1 MDLLLQEIQLI
12 KALTNQD
19 LISAKVKDLA
29 YFDDKRAV
37 PFLISL
43 FQDDTYS
50 RQVHNAAAICLR
62 DLRAHEAVPA
72 IMDYVNDPKTLGYHG
87 TFLWALWELDCIEY
101 FERFVEIIGDGNFEC
116 RNMAFCLV
124 EGYTTQ
130 VDDNVR
136 RRSIE
141 SLIAARL
148 LWELDDNSEGDY
160 DNWHNRIDF
169 IDGALELFGYY

>member
-29 YFDDKRAV
+29 HFDDKRAV

-43 FQDDTYS
+43 FQDDTYATH
-50 RQVHNAAAICLR
+50 VHDAAAICLR

-72 IMDYVNDPKTLGYHG
+72 IMDYINDPKTLGYHG
-87 TFLWALWELDCIEY
+87 TFLWVLWELDCIEY

-116 RNMAFCLV
+116 RCMAFRLV
-124 EGYTTQ
+124 ENYVAQIDNYT
-130 VDDNVR
+130 R
-136 RRSIE
+136 KRSIE
-141 SLIAARL
+141 TLIAAKIL
-148 LWELDDNSEGDY
+148 LELADNSDY
-160 DNWHNRIDF
+160 IHHSLQNRLDF
-169 IDGALELFGYY
+169 IEDALELLGHP